1 MASRPWQGASRQGT
15 AQPEVQ
21 NLDGFP
27 EIAGVIVADDDAIVR
42 DVLRSRLEA
51 IDQVVLLASDG
62 LEAVALAA
70 RMQARLILLDLKMP
84 RLNGLDACRRIR
96 LMAHNAKTPIV
107 ILTSLTGKDAE
118 AAATQVGAT
127 AFLTKPFRS
136 AELLQELSRF
146 LRISDVTRDAITS
159 AAGRAAKIA
168 RTAPTE
174 DSVVAKAGPS
184 GALDRGKD
192 ILAVLRG

>member
-1 MASRPWQGASRQGT
+1 MAGRPRQGANRQGP

-21 NLDGFP
+21 NLEALP

-42 DVLRSRLEA
+42 GVLRSRLEA

-70 RMQARLILLDLKMP
+70 RMHARLILLDLKMP

-96 LMAHNAKTPIV
+96 QMPHNAKTPIV
-107 ILTSLTGKDAE
+107 ILTALTGKDAE

-136 AELLQELSRF
+136 AELLQELSHF
-146 LRISDVTRDAITS
+146 LTISDATRDAITC
-159 AAGRAAKIA
+159 AAGRAATIA
-168 RTAPTE
+168 RTAPTG
-174 DSVVAKAGPS
+174 DSALAKVRPG

>member
-1 MASRPWQGASRQGT
+1 MEALPDIG
-15 AQPEVQ
+15 
-21 NLDGFP
+21 
-27 EIAGVIVADDDAIVR
+27 GVIVADDDAIVR
-42 DVLRSRLEA
+42 GVLRSRLEA
-51 IDQVVLLASDG
+51 IDQIVLLASDG

-84 RLNGLDACRRIR
+84 RLDGLVACRRIR
-96 LMAHNAKTPIV
+96 QMPHNAKTPIV
-107 ILTSLTGKDAE
+107 ILTFLTGKDAE

-146 LRISDVTRDAITS
+146 LTMSDVMRDAINR

-168 RTAPTE
+168 RTAPSG
-174 DSVVAKAGPS
+174 DCSVAKAGS
-184 GALDRGKD
+184 GGTLDRGRG
-192 ILAVLRG
+192 IMAVLRG

>member
-136 AELLQELSRF
+136 AELQELSRF